1 LGTDP
6 LTPKKEILM
15 NLSDRLDKSLHGKEH
30 IIWDWNGTLL
40 SDVEHAVQTVNSLLD
55 DHKLPRIDIHQY
67 RKLFE
72 FPVLNYYKALGFNF
86 EKESFENLCHRFV
99 EKFMSGFRDLPLIPE
114 MKTVLMNLH
123 NKELKQS
130 VLSATDQSNLDAMIS
145 HFELNHV
152 FKFVYGINNK
162 FAGSKVERG
171 HELIQVSNIDLK
183 KTIIIGDT
191 LHDLDVA
198 KALGIDAI
206 LISHGHQC
214 PTRLKPHHDKVIVVD
229 I

>member
-1 LGTDP
+1 
-6 LTPKKEILM
+6 M
-15 NLSDRLDKSLHGKEH
+15 NHIHQLHESLQGKEH

-40 SDVEHAVQTVNSLLD
+40 SDVEHAVHTVNILLD
-55 DHKLPRIDIHQY
+55 DHKLPGIDVHQY

-72 FPVLNYYKALGFNF
+72 FPVLNYYKALGFDF
-86 EKESFENLCHRFV
+86 EKESFESLCHRFV
-99 EKFMSGFRDLPLIPE
+99 ERFMAGFRNLPLISE

-123 NKELKQS
+123 SEGMTQS
-130 VLSATDQSNLDAMIS
+130 VLSATDQTNLDAMIS
-145 HFELNHV
+145 HFELNQL
-152 FKFVYGINNK
+152 FKFVYGIDNK
-162 FAGSKVERG
+162 FAGSKIDRG
-171 HELIQVSNIDLK
+171 HELIRVSNIDLE
-183 KTIIIGDT
+183 KTVIIGDT

-214 PTRLKPHHDKVIVVD
+214 PTRLKPHHDNVIVVD